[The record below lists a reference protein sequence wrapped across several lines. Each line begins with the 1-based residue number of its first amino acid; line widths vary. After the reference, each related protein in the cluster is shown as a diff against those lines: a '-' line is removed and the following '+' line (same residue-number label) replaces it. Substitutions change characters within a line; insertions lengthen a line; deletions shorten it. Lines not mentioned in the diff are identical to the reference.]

1 VSAPVASFASRRAVI
16 IRRHHTHRRH
26 RQQHQGRAVG
36 RAMAIIMII
45 VVVGISIHIAAT
57 VLFFLFRSLLLLLV
71 LRIRVVLRFLF
82 LRASLRSFFL
92 SFLHPSDLV
101 RETCHG
107 LLNFPTER
115 LQTRIDRLALK
126 GEDTED
132 AFVDAA

>member
-1 VSAPVASFASRRAVI
+1 
-16 IRRHHTHRRH
+16 
-26 RQQHQGRAVG
+26 
-36 RAMAIIMII
+36 MAIIMII
-45 VVVGISIHIAAT
+45 IVVGIHIAAT
-57 VLFFLFRSLLLLLV
+57 VLFFLFLLLLLV

-101 RETCHG
+101 RETSHG
-107 LLNFPTER
+107 SLNFPTEK
-115 LQTRIDRLALK
+115 LQTRIDRLAFK

>member
-1 VSAPVASFASRRAVI
+1 
-16 IRRHHTHRRH
+16 
-26 RQQHQGRAVG
+26 
-36 RAMAIIMII
+36 MAIIMII
-45 VVVGISIHIAAT
+45 VVVGISIGIHISAT
-57 VLFFLFRSLLLLLV
+57 VLFFLFLLLLLV

-107 LLNFPTER
+107 SLNFPTER

>member
-1 VSAPVASFASRRAVI
+1 
-16 IRRHHTHRRH
+16 
-26 RQQHQGRAVG
+26 
-36 RAMAIIMII
+36 MAIIMII
-45 VVVGISIHIAAT
+45 VVVDISIAIHIAAT
-57 VLFFLFRSLLLLLV
+57 VLFFLFLLLLLV

-107 LLNFPTER
+107 SLNFPTER

>member
-1 VSAPVASFASRRAVI
+1 
-16 IRRHHTHRRH
+16 
-26 RQQHQGRAVG
+26 
-36 RAMAIIMII
+36 MAIIMIM
-45 VVVGISIHIAAT
+45 VVVGISIGIHIAAT
-57 VLFFLFRSLLLLLV
+57 VLFFLFLLLLLV

>member
-1 VSAPVASFASRRAVI
+1 
-16 IRRHHTHRRH
+16 
-26 RQQHQGRAVG
+26 
-36 RAMAIIMII
+36 MAIII
-45 VVVGISIHIAAT
+45 VVGISIGIHIAAT
-57 VLFFLFRSLLLLLV
+57 VLFFLFLLLLV
-71 LRIRVVLRFLF
+71 LRIRVVLCFLF

-101 RETCHG
+101 RETCHSS
-107 LLNFPTER
+107 LNFRTER

>member
-1 VSAPVASFASRRAVI
+1 
-16 IRRHHTHRRH
+16 
-26 RQQHQGRAVG
+26 
-36 RAMAIIMII
+36 MAIIMITI
-45 VVVGISIHIAAT
+45 VVGISIGIHIAAT
-57 VLFFLFRSLLLLLV
+57 VLFFLFFLLLLLV
-71 LRIRVVLRFLF
+71 LRIRVVLCFLF

-107 LLNFPTER
+107 SLNFPTER

-126 GEDTED
+126 GEDTD